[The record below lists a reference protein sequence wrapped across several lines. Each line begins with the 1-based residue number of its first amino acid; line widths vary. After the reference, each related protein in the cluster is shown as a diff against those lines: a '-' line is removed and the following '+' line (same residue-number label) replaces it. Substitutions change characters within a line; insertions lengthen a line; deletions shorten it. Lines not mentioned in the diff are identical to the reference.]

1 MIEYRKAHV
10 DDCEALVELR
20 IRFLKEAQGIDT
32 DENDL
37 DIKDAL
43 SRYFTEKMGNGGFIA
58 WLALDECKIVATS
71 GLCFYTLPPSFTDFT
86 GKVAYI
92 MNMYTEPS
100 YRKQGIATNLFGRLL
115 DEAKALGYK
124 KVCLNTTA
132 QGRPIYERFGF
143 RETGDEMALRT

>member
-58 WLALDECKIVATS
+58 WLALDEGKIVATS
-71 GLCFYTLPPSFTDFT
+71 GLCFYTLPPSFRDFT
-86 GKVAYI
+86 GKVA
-92 MNMYTEPS
+92 
-100 YRKQGIATNLFGRLL
+100 
-115 DEAKALGYK
+115 
-124 KVCLNTTA
+124 
-132 QGRPIYERFGF
+132 
-143 RETGDEMALRT
+143 